1 MLYYIKFTA
10 SYSISIIQTVIT
22 CVTLCTPPS
31 LQPVRDRVLATAQSV
46 KALYKKLEERILM
59 TQKKQLA
66 RRAQGT
72 HQDITLF
79 NTLGGRV

>member
-1 MLYYIKFTA
+1 
-10 SYSISIIQTVIT
+10 
-22 CVTLCTPPS
+22 
-31 LQPVRDRVLATAQSV
+31 VLATAQSV
-46 KALYKKLEERILM
+46 KALYKRLEERILM

-66 RRAQGT
+66 RRAQGP